1 MDKPRALLDLLKELE
16 ADPPETKPWTAGTAL
31 LTLDGR
37 SFRLAAR
44 ECWLLFQSIETVE
57 DLTNILDATDVR
69 VELSG
74 LPVDSDVLDYMR
86 EVMDVNVDEAS

>member
-16 ADPPETKPWTAGTAL
+16 ADPPETPPWTTGSAL

-37 SFRLAAR
+37 SFRLNAR

-57 DLTNILDATDVR
+57 DLTNNLDSTDVGM
-69 VELSG
+69 ELSG
-74 LPVDSDVLDYMR
+74 LTVDPDVLDYMR
-86 EVMDVNVDEAS
+86 EVMASVEEAS